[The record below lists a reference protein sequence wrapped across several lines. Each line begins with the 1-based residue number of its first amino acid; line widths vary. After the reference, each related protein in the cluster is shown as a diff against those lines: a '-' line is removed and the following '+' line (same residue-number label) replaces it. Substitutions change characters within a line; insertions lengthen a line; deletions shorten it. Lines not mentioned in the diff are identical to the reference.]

1 MNDRHTETVIRSVA
15 WGAVIYGTCGAA
27 LTWYESVTGL
37 ASIAFTLAAA
47 LVGALVGFAFGAT
60 VAHLDRRD
68 EIRRDNSTRH
78 MARMFEHQDDVKRR
92 AA

>member
-1 MNDRHTETVIRSVA
+1 MNRHTETVIRSVA

-27 LTWYESVTGL
+27 LTWYEGVTGL
-37 ASIAFTLAAA
+37 ASIAFTLGAA
-47 LVGALVGFAFGAT
+47 LVGAMVGFAFGAT

-68 EIRRDNSTRH
+68 EIKADATARQ
-78 MARMFEHQDDVKRR
+78 MAQMFERQDDTKRR